1 MEEENNNNNNDV
13 NQVIKDGTNNKNSKT
28 TYILVALMLIF
39 LVCFI
44 VTLVLLIYEH
54 SEYVAL
60 EEKYDSEIGQT
71 EDDSYN
77 EELYSGEDDL
87 LGEEL
92 TSNQTEDEL
101 KENIEIEALGITK
114 SGDFAIKVTNNN
126 DVPVNIDTVS
136 TIFKDENGTFM
147 EKVETYDSYICID
160 ANSETIVYDWGFDED
175 FSQYQN
181 YEFSFDLSNIAEDF
195 LYSNFE
201 VSSTDTGDQISV
213 QIKNN
218 NSESVESIDVNV
230 VYYENGS
237 IVGIQ
242 SGYSYDSTIAEGE
255 SAYINVY
262 YPEDADYNEV
272 SFDEYEIYITQAD
285 KSY

>member
-1 MEEENNNNNNDV
+1 MEENNNNNNNDV
-13 NQVIKDGTNNKNSKT
+13 NQVIKDGTKSKNSKT

-54 SEYVAL
+54 NENVSL
-60 EEKYDSEIGQT
+60 KEKYDSEI
-71 EDDSYN
+71 EEIKNDSYN
-77 EELYSGEDDL
+77 EDTDSIL
-87 LGEEL
+87 EEGL

-175 FSQYQN
+175 FSQYPN

>member
-1 MEEENNNNNNDV
+1 MEENNNNNNDV
-13 NQVIKDGTNNKNSKT
+13 NQVIKDGTKSKNSKT

-54 SEYVAL
+54 NENVSL
-60 EEKYDSEIGQT
+60 KEKH
-71 EDDSYN
+71 DSYN
-77 EELYSGEDDL
+77 EELYSNEDADSIL
-87 LGEEL
+87 EEGL

-175 FSQYQN
+175 FSQYPN

>member
-1 MEEENNNNNNDV
+1 MEENNNDV
-13 NQVIKDGTNNKNSKT
+13 NQVIKDGTKNKKSKT
-28 TYILVALMLIF
+28 IYVLTALMLIF
-39 LVCFI
+39 FICFI

-60 EEKYDSEIGQT
+60 EEKYDSEIVQT

-92 TSNQTEDEL
+92 TSNEMEGEL
-101 KENIEIEALGITK
+101 EENIEIEALGITK
-114 SGDFAIKVTNNN
+114 SGDFAIKITNNN
-126 DVPVNIDTVS
+126 DVPVNIETVS

-147 EKVETYDSYICID
+147 KRAESYDSFFSID
-160 ANSETIVYDWGFDED
+160 ANSETIVYDWGYDED
-175 FSQYQN
+175 FSQYPN
-181 YEFSFDLSNIAEDF
+181 YEFSVSLSNISEDY
-195 LYSNFE
+195 LYNNFE

-213 QIKNN
+213 QVTNN
-218 NSESVESIDVNV
+218 NSESVESMDINV

-237 IVGIQ
+237 IVGIE
-242 SGYSYDSTIAEGE
+242 SGYSYDSIIDKGE

-262 YPEDADYNEV
+262 YPTDADYNEV
-272 SFDEYEIYITQAD
+272 SFDEYEVYIMQAS
-285 KSY
+285 KNY

>member
-1 MEEENNNNNNDV
+1 MEEENNNNNNNDV

-28 TYILVALMLIF
+28 IYILVALMLIF

-54 SEYVAL
+54 NENVSL
-60 EEKYDSEIGQT
+60 KEKH
-71 EDDSYN
+71 DSYN
-77 EELYSGEDDL
+77 EELYSNEDADSIL
-87 LGEEL
+87 EEGL

-175 FSQYQN
+175 FSQYPN

>member
-28 TYILVALMLIF
+28 IYILVALMLIF

-54 SEYVAL
+54 NENVSL
-60 EEKYDSEIGQT
+60 KEKH
-71 EDDSYN
+71 DSYN
-77 EELYSGEDDL
+77 EELYSNEDADSIL
-87 LGEEL
+87 EEGL

-175 FSQYQN
+175 FSQYPN